1 MTNVTVY
8 IGVGANR
15 TNIATFPATAKL
27 GNLTYSAQKNVYIAV
42 VPINGRLTS
51 NFTIT
56 YAVNGTAIVAD
67 DSYMSS
73 FLKTAIGIIVGFVI
87 GIIAILAGI
96 FYWKRGAGT
105 KVKDYLNK
113 VQELKDQKAQKLKEE
128 EEKLQKIENGD
139 KEKEKAAEEEA
150 ERNKKKNEHIE
161 DDEEDEDEEEDDDP
175 HEMDQ
180 RNASEAEREPINI

>member
-15 TNIATFPATAKL
+15 TNIVTFPATTKL

-113 VQELKDQKAQKLKEE
+113 VQELKDYKAQKLKEE
-128 EEKLQKIENGD
+128 EEKLQKIEN
-139 KEKEKAAEEEA
+139 AAEEEA

-180 RNASEAEREPINI
+180 RNASEAEREPMNR